1 MAFCSYFKIQPVA
14 GGADRIKKSEWKL
27 VSHDN
32 SQPPPRAGTAAAFYR
47 FRLPASYCQP
57 PAFVEPLSL
66 RLFRVHL
73 SLSSTFRFSVSF
85 SSCVPERSNFFH
97 LFPHDATRC
106 DATPRFSVTLLF
118 QSVSRSASGI
128 VIQPSR
134 THTPKGISSTALNTA
149 AACAPSRS
157 LVPAYRD
164 VSCISIYKS
173 YYIRVYRHSYD
184 RTCEPDRPLSSSRAP
199 GVDRINCLFPW
210 RLLIGPSFASRF
222 NVAPLFAFLAP
233 ARGLTRQA
241 TGNLPPEVPITLSD
255 SFPTAQLS
263 INTPFMLFNTVTF
276 FY

>member
-66 RLFRVHL
+66 CLFRVRS

-85 SSCVPERSNFFH
+85 SSCVLERSNFFH

-118 QSVSRSASGI
+118 QSVSRY
-128 VIQPSR
+128 R
-134 THTPKGISSTALNTA
+134 HTTIANAYTKGHFVDRFKYGRCMRAK
-149 AACAPSRS
+149 PFSRS
-157 LVPAYRD
+157 
-164 VSCISIYKS
+164 
-173 YYIRVYRHSYD
+173 
-184 RTCEPDRPLSSSRAP
+184 
-199 GVDRINCLFPW
+199 RI
-210 RLLIGPSFASRF
+210 
-222 NVAPLFAFLAP
+222 
-233 ARGLTRQA
+233 
-241 TGNLPPEVPITLSD
+241 
-255 SFPTAQLS
+255 
-263 INTPFMLFNTVTF
+263 
-276 FY
+276 

>member
-1 MAFCSYFKIQPVA
+1 MITASRPRERELLLLST
-14 GGADRIKKSEWKL
+14 DS
-27 VSHDN
+27 VSLPATAN
-32 SQPPPRAGTAAAFYR
+32 PPRLSSFY
-47 FRLPASYCQP
+47 LSASS
-57 PAFVEPLSL
+57 ASIRLSL
-66 RLFRVHL
+66 PHF
-73 SLSSTFRFSVSF
+73 VS
-85 SSCVPERSNFFH
+85 
-97 LFPHDATRC
+97 LFPFPLVCQSAPTFSISFHTTRR

-128 VIQPSR
+128 AIQPSR

-157 LVPAYRD
+157 PVPAYRD

-222 NVAPLFAFLAP
+222 NVAPLFTFLAP

-241 TGNLPPEVPITLSD
+241 TGNLPPEVPITLSG
-255 SFPTAQLS
+255 SFPTAQLP
-263 INTPFMLFNTVTF
+263 INTPFMLFSTVTF